1 MKTIL
6 LTICSLLLVSLS
18 FAQSKKEMEETVFKL
33 DEKTKSL
40 ENEILNI
47 KTNLSNTNTTLGLV
61 SKSNLDLEKIVSA
74 QSLLIKKLINQNDSL
89 LKAFSQ
95 KKVTD
100 VIETPQNEA
109 DSIVFLVQSYYNC
122 KKWED
127 RLAFV
132 LNAEIVKQHMNTYY
146 SGQYLPTQIT
156 TENIAIQGS
165 NFKLNESF
173 IVRAKP
179 NNGNRTTIYFKKT
192 SDGFKIDWDASAGYN
207 PISIKAFELSGN
219 TQPTEFRVAA
229 MFTNSYAR
237 DGYYTLYLSDTN
249 SGIYGFISKSSVE
262 GKKLFEI
269 LKDGS
274 TLPLILQIKSDNSIV
289 EDTTVGIITKV
300 IAKGWAK

>member
-132 LNAEIVKQHMNTYY
+132 LNAETVKQHLKDYY
-146 SGQYLPTQIT
+146 SGQYLPIKIPND
-156 TENIAIQGS
+156 NIAIQGS

-173 IVRAKP
+173 LVQA
-179 NNGNRTTIYFKKT
+179 RTREGTIYVKKT
-192 SDGFKIDWDASAGYN
+192 SDGFKIDWDATVGYN
-207 PISIKAFELSGN
+207 SISIRAFELGG
-219 TQPTEFRVAA
+219 TAQPSEFRV
-229 MFTNSYAR
+229 TVKLSNVYPL
-237 DGYYTLYLSDTN
+237 DGYYNLSIRDN
-249 SGIYGFISKSSVE
+249 NRGIYGFISKSSVE

-269 LKDGS
+269 LKDGNEY
-274 TLPLILQIKSDNSIV
+274 PLILQIKSDNSLV

>member
-6 LTICSLLLVSLS
+6 LTIYSLLLVSLS
-18 FAQSKKEMEETVFKL
+18 FAQSKKEMEETVVKL

-100 VIETPQNEA
+100 VIESPQNEV
-109 DSIVFLVQSYYNC
+109 DSIVFLVQSYYNS

-132 LNAEIVKQHMNTYY
+132 LNAETVKQHMNTYY
-146 SGQYLPTQIT
+146 SGQYLPAKVPN
-156 TENIAIQGS
+156 ENIAIQGS

-173 IVRAKP
+173 VVRARISS
-179 NNGNRTTIYFKKT
+179 NTIRTLYVKKT
-192 SDGFKIDWDASAGYN
+192 SDGFKIDWDASAGFN
-207 PISIKAFELSGN
+207 TISMKAFELSGN
-219 TQPTEFRVAA
+219 TQPTEFRVTAE
-229 MFTNSYAR
+229 FTTSYAR
-237 DGYYTLYLSDTN
+237 DGYYTLYLSDAN

-269 LKDGS
+269 LKDGN
-274 TLPLILQIKSDNSIV
+274 TQPLILQIKSDNSII

>member
-100 VIETPQNEA
+100 VIESPQNEA
-109 DSIVFLVQSYYNC
+109 DSIVFLIQSYYNS

-132 LNAEIVKQHMNTYY
+132 LNAETVKQHMKDYY
-146 SGQYLPTQIT
+146 SGQYLPAKVLN
-156 TENIAIQGS
+156 ENIAIQGS

-173 IVRAKP
+173 LVQA
-179 NNGNRTTIYFKKT
+179 RTREGTIYVKKT
-192 SDGFKIDWDASAGYN
+192 ADGFKIDWDATMGYN
-207 PISIKAFELSGN
+207 PISIKAFELGGN
-219 TQPTEFRVAA
+219 AQSSEFRVTAK
-229 MFTNSYAR
+229 FTNAYPWE
-237 DGYYTLYLSDTN
+237 GYYTLYLSDNN
-249 SGIYGFISKSSVE
+249 SGIYSFISKSSVE

-269 LKDGS
+269 LKDGNEQ
-274 TLPLILQIKSDNSIV
+274 PLFLQIKSDNSLV

-300 IAKGWAK
+300 VAKGWSK

>member
-1 MKTIL
+1 MKIIL
-6 LTICSLLLVSLS
+6 LTIYSLLLVSLC
-18 FAQSKKEMEETVFKL
+18 FPQSKKEMEETIFKL

-47 KTNLSNTNTTLGLV
+47 KTNLLNTNTTVGLI
-61 SKSNLDLEKIVSA
+61 SKSYLDLEKTISA

-109 DSIVFLVQSYYNC
+109 DSIVFLVQSYYNS

-132 LNAEIVKQHMNTYY
+132 LNAETVKQYLKDYY
-146 SGQYLPTQIT
+146 SGQYLPAKIR

-173 IVRAKP
+173 IVQT
-179 NNGNRTTIYFKKT
+179 RTGEGTIYVKKT
-192 SDGFKIDWDASAGYN
+192 IDGFKIDWEATVGYN
-207 PISIKAFELSGN
+207 PISLQAFELGAT
-219 TQPTEFRVAA
+219 TQSTEFRVNAQL
-229 MFTNSYAR
+229 TSDYVW
-237 DGYYTLYLSDTN
+237 DGYYSLYLSENNT
-249 SGIYGFISKSSVE
+249 GIYCYISKSSVE

-269 LKDGS
+269 LKDGKRQ
-274 TLPLILQIKSDNSIV
+274 PLILQIKSDNSLV
-289 EDTTVGIITKV
+289 EDTTVRIITKV

>member
-6 LTICSLLLVSLS
+6 LTIYSLLIVSLS
-18 FAQSKKEMEETVFKL
+18 FAQSKKETEESVLKL
-33 DEKTKSL
+33 EEKTRNL
-40 ENEILNI
+40 ENEILTI

-61 SKSNLDLEKIVSA
+61 SKSYLDLEKTVSA

-100 VIETPQNEA
+100 VIENPKNEA

-132 LNAEIVKQHMNTYY
+132 LNAEVVKQHMNTYY
-146 SGQYLPTQIT
+146 SSQYLPAKVPN
-156 TENIAIQGS
+156 ENIAIQGS

-173 IVRAKP
+173 VVRA
-179 NNGNRTTIYFKKT
+179 RTSSNTVRTLYVKKT
-192 SDGFKIDWDASAGYN
+192 SDGFKIDWDATAGFN
-207 PISIKAFELSGN
+207 PISMQAFKLTGN
-219 TQPTEFRVAA
+219 TQPAEFRVAA
-229 MFTNSYAR
+229 VFANAYQR
-237 DGYYTLYLSDTN
+237 EGYYTLYLSDDN
-249 SGIYGFISKSSVE
+249 SGIYGFISKTSVE

-269 LKDGS
+269 LKDGN
-274 TLPLILQIKSDNSIV
+274 TLPLILQIKSDNSII

-300 IAKGWAK
+300 VAKGWAK

>member
-100 VIETPQNEA
+100 VIESPQNEA
-109 DSIVFLVQSYYNC
+109 DSIVFLVQSYYKS
-122 KKWED
+122 KKWEGMLD
-127 RLAFV
+127 FV
-132 LNAEIVKQHMNTYY
+132 LNAETVKQHMKDYY
-146 SGQYLPTQIT
+146 SDRYLPTQIT
-156 TENIAIQGS
+156 NENIAIQGS

-173 IVRAKP
+173 IVQAR
-179 NNGNRTTIYFKKT
+179 NNSNARRTIYVKKT
-192 SDGFKIDWDASAGYN
+192 SDGFKIDWDATMGYN
-207 PISIKAFELSGN
+207 PISLQAFKLTG
-219 TQPTEFRVAA
+219 TAQPSEFRVGAE
-229 MFTNSYAR
+229 FSSSSYV
-237 DGYYTLYLSDTN
+237 DGYYRLALSDDNT
-249 SGIYGFISKSSVE
+249 SIYGYISKSSVE

-269 LKDGS
+269 LKDG
-274 TLPLILQIKSDNSIV
+274 TRQPLILQIKSDNSLV

>member
-6 LTICSLLLVSLS
+6 LTIYSLLLVSLS
-18 FAQSKKEMEETVFKL
+18 FAQSKKETEESVLKL
-33 DEKTKSL
+33 EEKTKSL

-47 KTNLSNTNTTLGLV
+47 KTNLTTINTTVGLV
-61 SKSNLDLEKIVSA
+61 SKSYLDLEKTVSA

-95 KKVTD
+95 KKSTD
-100 VIETPQNEA
+100 VIESPKNEA
-109 DSIVFLVQSYYNC
+109 DSIVFLVQSYYTS

-132 LNAEIVKQHMNTYY
+132 LNAETVKQHMNTYY
-146 SGQYLPTQIT
+146 SGQYLPTKIPN
-156 TENIAIQGS
+156 ENIAIQGS

-173 IVRAKP
+173 VVRARI
-179 NNGNRTTIYFKKT
+179 NSGNIRTMYLKKT

-229 MFTNSYAR
+229 VFTNSYAR
-237 DGYYTLYLSDTN
+237 DGYYTLYLSDDN
-249 SGIYGFISKSSVE
+249 SGIYGFISKSSVD